1 MDIEKRP
8 VTSPKAGPLL
18 PEILDRWSPR
28 AFNPERILTESEKY
42 GILEAARWAASSG
55 NNQPWR
61 LAWIDR
67 TDKKFESFVE
77 KCLAP
82 GNAVWAKN
90 ASALVAIIT
99 QTEED
104 KQPLDRAE
112 YTTGLAGSQLILQVQ
127 YVGLFSHHM
136 SGIDA
141 TEIKRFLKL
150 KDHHIVQSVIAVGEM
165 AEPETL
171 PEDLANREK
180 ADRERKNLEEI
191 VIYGL

>member
-8 VTSPKAGPLL
+8 QTSPKAGPLL

-28 AFNPERILTESEKY
+28 AFNPERVLTESEKY

-67 TDKKFESFVE
+67 TDKKFDSFVE

-90 ASALVAIIT
+90 ASALVVIIT
-99 QTEED
+99 QTEEN
-104 KQPLDRAE
+104 KQTLDRAE

-136 SGIDA
+136 SGIDVS
-141 TEIKRFLKL
+141 EIKRFLKL

-171 PEDLANREK
+171 PEDLASREK